1 MTKTE
6 IFEKF
11 IELIEEYVKEKEK
24 LESAEMGTS
33 IIGDLKVNS
42 ARLVD
47 IIIKVE
53 DVFDIE
59 IEDEDADRIKT
70 IGDAVEIIEKK
81 TVVSLTNG
89 PKK

>member
-1 MTKTE
+1 MKKQE

-24 LESAEMGTS
+24 LETAAMETA

-59 IEDEDADRIKT
+59 IEDDDADKIKT
-70 IGDAVEIIEKK
+70 IGDAVDIIEAKLSV
-81 TVVSLTNG
+81 TQ
-89 PKK
+89 